1 MNNPEPTSSNPKVIA
16 LILAGGSGER
26 FGADRPKQYVEVKG
40 ESILHHTL
48 CAFRNFADGI
58 VVACQKEWT
67 DYVDAYSSEFPT
79 LRTCPAGS
87 TGFAT
92 LHHGIESMAD
102 LPDSTLVMI
111 HDAVRPL
118 VSANVITRNLE
129 VARQKGNA
137 ITAVGTYETLLHAP
151 DSTTAS
157 GMTARDDVY
166 RAQTPQTFTLGT
178 LRTLLQQAEKQGIS
192 STQCACTLAMQL
204 GHKLFLSEG
213 EIINF
218 KITTPSD
225 LSLYE
230 TAIS

>member
-1 MNNPEPTSSNPKVIA
+1 MQSAPKVIA

-26 FGADRPKQYVEVKG
+26 VGADRPKQYVEVKG

-129 VARQKGNA
+129 VARLKGNA